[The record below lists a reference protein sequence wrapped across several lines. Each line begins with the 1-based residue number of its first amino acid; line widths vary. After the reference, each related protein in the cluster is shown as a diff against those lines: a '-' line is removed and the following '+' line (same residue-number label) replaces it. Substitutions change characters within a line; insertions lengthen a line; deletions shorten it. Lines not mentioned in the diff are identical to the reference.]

1 MPLAFVFNER
11 TSLAISQN
19 SHSLKKLVVH
29 SQLSTP
35 TVGLSSVEEDD
46 GEKKA
51 KTVWQ
56 MDPGR
61 STSAH
66 LVVGSE
72 VRST

>member
-51 KTVWQ
+51 KTV
-56 MDPGR
+56 
-61 STSAH
+61 
-66 LVVGSE
+66 
-72 VRST
+72 